1 MNAIRHTNLTALGL
15 NQSKKISSFIAL
27 IFLVISHSSNAEP
40 YEDFSEASAT
50 YIGLCY
56 GMEYLKSQK
65 CPQFSI
71 TLPNK
76 CIDNVTTLVPST
88 NSVQFARELLLVK
101 NQLRTNAING
111 IEVGFAKTLALTKG
125 DVEKACIGYSSS
137 LATMS
142 HMKYE
147 EVKRLSKWLK

>member
-1 MNAIRHTNLTALGL
+1 MRATGIIR
-15 NQSKKISSFIAL
+15 SKKMNFLIAASSLF
-27 IFLVISHSSNAEP
+27 FSQYSNAEP
-40 YEDFSEASAT
+40 YEDFSEASGT

-88 NSVQFARELLLVK
+88 NSVQFARELLQVK

-111 IEVGFAKTLALTKG
+111 IEVGFSKTLALTKG
-125 DVEKACIGYSSS
+125 DKEKACIGYGSS

-147 EVKRLSKWLK
+147 EVKRLSKWLR

>member
-1 MNAIRHTNLTALGL
+1 MKAIRNPNLTALGL
-15 NQSKKISSFIAL
+15 KRIKKISYLIAL
-27 IFLVISHSSNAEP
+27 TFLVVCHSSNAEP
-40 YEDFSEASAT
+40 YDDFSEVSAT

-56 GMEYLKSQK
+56 GMEYLKSKK

-88 NSVQFARELLLVK
+88 NSVQFARALLEVK
-101 NQLRTNAING
+101 SQLKTNAING

-125 DVEKACIGYSSS
+125 DIEKACIGYGSS